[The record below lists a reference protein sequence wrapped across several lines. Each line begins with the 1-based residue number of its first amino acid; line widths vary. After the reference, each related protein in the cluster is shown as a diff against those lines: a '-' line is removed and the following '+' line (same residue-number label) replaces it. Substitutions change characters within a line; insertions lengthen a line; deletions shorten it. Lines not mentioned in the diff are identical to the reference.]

1 MRTQIFVCPV
11 HGQYE
16 IDLERGQNPPKWCV
30 IYKEGTSEP
39 CGRKLT
45 RKYTIPAI
53 RFKGS
58 GFYTNDK
65 DK

>member
-39 CGRKLT
+39 CGKNLT
-45 RKYTIPAI
+45 RKYTVPAI
-53 RFKGS
+53 RFLGS
-58 GFYTNDK
+58 GFYANDK
-65 DK
+65 EK